1 MQDAPT
7 PAEKTWV
14 LALTSL
20 ASFMMALDAMV
31 LTTAF
36 AGIRIEFSSSVETLQ
51 WTVNGY
57 NLAFAVL
64 LLSGAALG
72 DRFGR
77 RRMFAG
83 GIALF
88 TLASAACAL
97 APTIGW
103 LIAARA
109 AQGAGAALVMPLAM
123 AILSGTF
130 GREERAKAL
139 GIFSGITGFALI
151 IGPAIGGLL
160 TEQLGWRSIFWI
172 NLPIGAFAA
181 TLVRARLRESFGPAA
196 TLDVTGLTLV
206 AVAAL
211 AWVWSLMR
219 GNNVGWTSA
228 EVVGSMIV
236 GLVFAIAF
244 LIWEARVAAPMV
256 PLRLFVSRSFSAALS
271 LSFLFYAAMYGVVFL
286 LPQFLQVTLH
296 FGAFGGGVRLLPWTA
311 TLFVTAPIA
320 GAVVGKFGERPLVVT
335 GLIMQAIGLGW
346 IAFIASPDVA
356 YGALIAPLVIA
367 GVGVSMAMP
376 AAQNAILSSVSLAEM
391 AKASGIFNMG
401 RFLGGMFGIAALVAT
416 FSANGAMDSA
426 ARFADGFEAAMT
438 LAALLSLVGA
448 WIGLLL
454 PARKPVS
461 TAAAPQ
467 MVSRA
472 PGG

>member
-1 MQDAPT
+1 MT
-7 PAEKTWV
+7 EKLGHKTIWTFV
-14 LALTSL
+14 ITSIALVMVT
-20 ASFMMALDAMV
+20 LDNLV
-31 LTTAF
+31 VTTALPV
-36 AGIRIEFSSSVETLQ
+36 IRHDLHATLEGLE
-51 WTVNGY
+51 WTVNAY
-57 NLAFAVL
+57 TLTFAVL
-64 LLSGAALG
+64 LLTGAALG

-139 GIFSGITGFALI
+139 GIFSGMTGFALI

-160 TEQLGWRSIFWI
+160 TEQLGWRFIFWI
-172 NLPIGAFAA
+172 NLPIGAFAV
-181 TLVRARLRESFGPAA
+181 TLTRARLRESFGPAA
-196 TLDVTGLTLV
+196 ALDITGLTLV
-206 AVAAL
+206 AIAAL

-219 GNNVGWTSA
+219 GNNVGWASA
-228 EVVGSMIV
+228 EVVGAMIA

-256 PLRLFVSRSFSAALS
+256 PLGLFASRSFSAALS
-271 LSFLFYAAMYGVVFL
+271 LSFLFYAAMYGVLFL

-320 GAVVGKFGERPLVVT
+320 GAMVSKFGERPLVVT

-346 IAFIASPDVA
+346 IAFIASPDLA

-376 AAQNAILSSVSLAEM
+376 AAQNAILSSVSLPDM

-426 ARFADGFEAAMT
+426 AHFADGFAAAMT

-461 TAAAPQ
+461 TAAASQ
-467 MVSRA
+467 MASGA
-472 PGG
+472 PGR